1 MTGHSAA
8 RLVALATGLVLV
20 SALAASGAA
29 VGAGAAQAGVSA
41 AQTDSG
47 ATQTGGA
54 PNGGADGD
62 ASDDA
67 VTTPTR
73 CFAGDGYPVSIG
85 ETGATID
92 AIVHLSVL
100 TDPAAGNEFGLE
112 AAGTLDGDPVVTLAA
127 GVRLT
132 AREAVASGVDPFA
145 AFDVLYAYEL
155 SLPMFGGAIDDA
167 EYRDDGPPI
176 ELGAGTADC

>member
-1 MTGHSAA
+1 MTGHPAA
-8 RLVALATGLVLV
+8 RLAALASALLLV

-29 VGAGAAQAGVSA
+29 VGVGAAQASDGA
-41 AQTDSG
+41 GQTDD
-47 ATQTGGA
+47 GA
-54 PNGGADGD
+54 PGVGADGD
-62 ASDDA
+62 APGGAAAS
-67 VTTPTR
+67 PTG
-73 CFAGDGYPVSIG
+73 CFAGDGYPISIG

-112 AAGTLDGDPVVTLAA
+112 AAGTLDDDPVVTLAA

-132 AREAVASGVDPFA
+132 AREAVANGVDPFA

-155 SLPMFGGAIDDA
+155 NLPMFGGAIDDA

-176 ELGAGTADC
+176 ESGAGTADC

>member
-8 RLVALATGLVLV
+8 RLVALAAALLLV

-29 VGAGAAQAGVSA
+29 VGVGAAQAGVGA
-41 AQTDSG
+41 AQAG
-47 ATQTGGA
+47 GPAQMGGA
-54 PNGGADGD
+54 PDGGADGD
-62 ASDDA
+62 APVGDA
-67 VTTPTR
+67 AASPTG
-73 CFAGDGYPVSIG
+73 CFAGDGYPISIG

-112 AAGTLDGDPVVTLAA
+112 AAGTLDDDPVVTLAA

-132 AREAVASGVDPFA
+132 AREAVANGVDPFA

-155 SLPMFGGAIDDA
+155 NLPMFGGAIDDA

-176 ELGAGTADC
+176 ESGAGTADC

>member
-1 MTGHSAA
+1 MTGHPAA
-8 RLVALATGLVLV
+8 RLVALATALLLV
-20 SALAASGAA
+20 SALAAGGAA
-29 VGAGAAQAGVSA
+29 VGGGEAQAGG
-41 AQTDSG
+41 G
-47 ATQTGGA
+47 ATQMGGPAQTGGA
-54 PNGGADGD
+54 PDGGADGD
-62 ASDDA
+62 ASGGA
-67 VTTPTR
+67 VTPPTR
-73 CFAGDGYPVSIG
+73 CFAGDGYPISIG

-92 AIVHLSVL
+92 AVVHLSVL

-132 AREAVASGVDPFA
+132 AREAVANGVDPFA

-176 ELGAGTADC
+176 ESSAGIADC

>member
-1 MTGHSAA
+1 MSRIA
-8 RLVALATGLVLV
+8 ALATALLLV

-29 VGAGAAQAGVSA
+29 VGVGAAQ
-41 AQTDSG
+41 
-47 ATQTGGA
+47 TG
-54 PNGGADGD
+54 GD
-62 ASDDA
+62 ASGNDPAGDGPNGDA
-67 VTTPTR
+67 VAPPTR
-73 CFAGDGYPVSIG
+73 CFAGDGYPLSIG

-112 AAGTLDGDPVVTLAA
+112 AAGTLDDDPVVTLAA

-132 AREAVASGVDPFA
+132 AREAVANGVDPFA

-155 SLPMFGGAIDDA
+155 NLPMFGGAIDDA

-176 ELGAGTADC
+176 ESGAGTADC

>member
-8 RLVALATGLVLV
+8 RLAALATALLLV

-29 VGAGAAQAGVSA
+29 VGVGAAQAS
-41 AQTDSG
+41 DG
-47 ATQTGGA
+47 ATQTDGGA
-54 PNGGADGD
+54 PGGADGD
-62 ASDDA
+62 APGGAAAS
-67 VTTPTR
+67 PTG
-73 CFAGDGYPVSIG
+73 CFAGDGYPISIG

-132 AREAVASGVDPFA
+132 AREAVANGVDPFA

-155 SLPMFGGAIDDA
+155 NLPMFGGAVDDA

-176 ELGAGTADC
+176 ESGAGTADC